1 VCARSS
7 LKWTKSGTREFNALM
22 KFWESEYAMLQT
34 QRIQLL
40 EHPANV
46 MLVVVVP
53 MATDA
58 RMQILLEGSTT
69 PIQLTS

>member
-1 VCARSS
+1 
-7 LKWTKSGTREFNALM
+7 M
-22 KFWESEYAMLQT
+22 KFWESEYAMQQI

-58 RMQILLEGSTT
+58 RVQILLEGSTT